1 MMMRWWAMAI
11 VVAGIGVW
19 VAPFILAKRHPE
31 LTNHIDKRARWG
43 ILLEMLSFA
52 ALWQG
57 KFWEQAVPEWR
68 VALSVLFFVMAAG
81 LSWSSARALGRQW
94 RIDAGLN
101 AEHEL
106 VTHGPYAIVRHP
118 IYTSL
123 LCVLCGVGFM
133 VSLWPMFALSIALF
147 VAGTEI
153 RVHVEESLLNG
164 RFGEVFQRYK
174 QSVSAYI
181 PLVR

>member
-1 MMMRWWAMAI
+1 MREWPYLI
-11 VVAGIGVW
+11 VFIGIAVW
-19 VAPFILAKRHPE
+19 IAPFVLAKRHPE
-31 LTNHIDKRARWG
+31 LTSQIDKRARWG
-43 ILLEMLSFA
+43 ILLEMFSFA

-57 KFWEQAVPEWR
+57 KFWEQTMPEWR
-68 VALSVLFFVMAAG
+68 VVCSILFFVVAAA

-106 VTHGPYAIVRHP
+106 VTHGPYSLVRHP

-133 VSLWPMFALSIALF
+133 ISLRPMFVLSIGLF

-153 RVHVEESLLNG
+153 RVHVEEKLLNG
-164 RFGEVFQRYK
+164 RFGETFQKYR

>member
-1 MMMRWWAMAI
+1 MQWWAYVTLLM
-11 VVAGIGVW
+11 GIGLW
-19 VAPFILAKRHPE
+19 VAPFLLAKRHPE
-31 LTNHIDKRARWG
+31 LTSQIDKRARWG
-43 ILLEMLSFA
+43 ILLEMFSFA
-52 ALWQG
+52 ALWQE
-57 KFWEQAVPEWR
+57 KFWEHAVPEWR
-68 VALSVLFFVMAAG
+68 VACSILFFVVAAG
-81 LSWSSARALGRQW
+81 LSWTSARALGMQW

-106 VTHGPYAIVRHP
+106 VTHGPYAVVRHP

-123 LCVLCGVGFM
+123 LCMLCGVGFM
-133 VSLWPMFALSIALF
+133 IASWTMFALSLALF

-153 RVHVEESLLNG
+153 RVHVEENLLNG
-164 RFGEVFQRYK
+164 RFGETFQKYR

>member
-1 MMMRWWAMAI
+1 MQGWAYVI
-11 VVAGIGVW
+11 VLAGISLW

-31 LTNHIDKRARWG
+31 LTSQIDKRARWG
-43 ILLEMLSFA
+43 ILLEMFSFA
-52 ALWQG
+52 VLWQG
-57 KFWEQAVPEWR
+57 RFWEHAAPEWR
-68 VALSVLFFVMAAG
+68 AVCSVLFFVAAAG
-81 LSWSSARALGRQW
+81 LSWTSARALGMQW

-106 VTHGPYAIVRHP
+106 VMHGPYSLVRHP

-123 LCVLCGVGFM
+123 LCMLCGVGFM
-133 VSLWPMFALSIALF
+133 MATWPMFALSVALF

-153 RVHVEESLLNG
+153 RVHVEEGLLSG
-164 RFGEVFQRYK
+164 RFGETFQKYR